1 MLRAKKHNESED
13 YIMTVGERIRKLRKQ
28 NGYSQEK
35 LATYLCM
42 SRQAVAKW
50 EQNICEPNLDCLTA
64 IAKVFKVD
72 LDYLITGE
80 VDDDGISNQIYEK
93 KTVIIKN
100 NSLLQDKKDII
111 ALLVM
116 IISTIA
122 FVGTFI
128 YSVVNPL
135 YYNQTNSFI
144 WWYIIFW
151 VSSGTLFRILVLSS
165 IVGIIL
171 SLHFFM
177 KRRTTK

>member
-1 MLRAKKHNESED
+1 
-13 YIMTVGERIRKLRKQ
+13 MTVGERIRKLRKQ

-42 SRQAVAKW
+42 SRQAVVKW